1 MIVHSTFSLA
11 KAAHYF
17 LRKDDERHEAFEEK
31 LFTFSKKN
39 ATKIFRL
46 LLHFVFLLFKR
57 LSVNDEKTTEHVVE
71 ERVQSVWCVQ
81 GSRPGLQSHRRSDL
95 VKHLTVHAALC
106 QDDGTGGKENA
117 LLTFIS
123 R

>member
-31 LFTFSKKN
+31 LITFSKKN

-46 LLHFVFLLFKR
+46 LLHFGFLLFKR
-57 LSVNDEKTTEHVVE
+57 LSVDDEKTTEHVVE
-71 ERVQSVWCVQ
+71 ERVTKCVV
-81 GSRPGLQSHRRSDL
+81 RARFKAWTAVP
-95 VKHLTVHAALC
+95 
-106 QDDGTGGKENA
+106 
-117 LLTFIS
+117 
-123 R
+123 